1 MSQAATEIPPVPASV
16 SELIVQEQHFHHS
29 LGFWSLTATSFGGI
43 IGSGWLFGA
52 FYGAQL
58 AGPAALISWLIAGVA
73 VALVSLVLVELG
85 ASRPE
90 VGGSVRWPLYA
101 NGRIVGTTFGWTI
114 VLGLLT
120 DTEVLAVTQYLSHY
134 WPWLYHGSS
143 LSAAGVGVAAGLE
156 AVLVVLNWFGIR
168 LFARLNLVV
177 TWVKF
182 IVPAITVIA
191 LFASGFHGSNLTSA
205 GGFAPYGGA
214 AILSA
219 IASGGLI
226 YALNG
231 FQPPVDLS
239 GEARNPR
246 RDIPRAILV
255 AIGASAVLYIL
266 LQLAFLVAI
275 PHSLL
280 VHGWKGIDFTS
291 PFGQLALAVNLG
303 WLSSLLYVDAVIS
316 PSGSEFVGTAEAAR
330 QTYALSKNRLLPK
343 YFLSVPGKSGVPR
356 RALLLNFIVGLVVLI
371 PLHSWITLV
380 SILGDVFVLSYAV
393 SAIAAGTF
401 RSAAPTRL
409 SGWIPGIRW
418 IAPVSFILSTEIAYW
433 SGWSNLRVAFPV
445 TLIGVVLFFFL
456 RTNDRPLTDDI
467 KAGAWLVAYL
477 LLLVLFSGIGS
488 FGGQGWIGQPW
499 DSIIVAMVSVGIYL
513 WAVRVGSKHIEATA
527 GEDVADSPAVSDA
540 LVAVA
545 IGAPAAS
552 ER

>member
-1 MSQAATEIPPVPASV
+1 MSRSVAEPTGLPADV
-16 SELIVQEQHFHHS
+16 SELVVQEKHFHHT

-43 IGSGWLFGA
+43 MGSGWLFSA

-58 AGPAALISWLIAGVA
+58 AGPAALISWVIAA
-73 VALVSLVLVELG
+73 AAIALVSLVLVELG

-101 NGRIVGTTFGWTI
+101 NGRIVGSTFGWTV

-143 LSAAGVGVAAGLE
+143 LSIGGIGVAGGLE
-156 AVLVVLNWFGIR
+156 VVLVVLNWFGVR
-168 LFARLNLVV
+168 LFARINLAI

-182 IVPAITVIA
+182 IVPAITVVA
-191 LFASGFHGSNLTSA
+191 LFASGFHAGNLTSA

-219 IASGGLI
+219 VASGGLI

-231 FQPPVDLS
+231 FQPPIDLS

-255 AIGASAVLYIL
+255 AIAASAVLYIL

-275 PHSLL
+275 PHSMLA
-280 VHGWKGIDFTS
+280 HGWRGIDFSS

-356 RALLLNFIVGLVVLI
+356 RALLLNLLLGLVVLI
-371 PLHSWITLV
+371 PLHSWITV
-380 SILGDVFVLSYAV
+380 VGYLGDVFVLSYAV

-401 RSAAPTRL
+401 RRAAPTRL
-409 SGWIPGIRW
+409 SGWIPGITW
-418 IAPVSFILSTEIAYW
+418 IAPVSFVLSTEIAYW
-433 SGWSNLRVAFPV
+433 SGWGSLRVAFPV
-445 TLIGVVLFFFL
+445 TLIGAALFFFL
-456 RTNDRPLTDDI
+456 RANDRPLFSDI
-467 KAGAWLVAYL
+467 KAGAWIVVYILAL
-477 LLLVLFSGIGS
+477 TFFSGIGS

-499 DSIIVAMVSVGIYL
+499 DSILVAVVSVGIYL
-513 WAVRVGSKHIEATA
+513 WAVSSGSRHIEDTA
-527 GEDVADSPAVSDA
+527 GEDVPDSAAVSDA
-540 LVAVA
+540 LSAVA
-545 IGAPAAS
+545 TG
-552 ER
+552 R

>member
-1 MSQAATEIPPVPASV
+1 MSQSVTETTPSAGI
-16 SELIVQEQHFHHS
+16 SELVVQEKHFHHT
-29 LGFWSLTATSFGGI
+29 LGFRSLTATSFGGI

-52 FYGAQL
+52 FYGVQE
-58 AGPAALISWLIAGVA
+58 AGPAVLISWVIAA
-73 VALVSLVLVELG
+73 AAIALVSLVLVELG

-101 NGRIVGTTFGWTI
+101 NGRIVGSTFGFTV
-114 VLGLLT
+114 VLLLLT
-120 DTEVLAVTQYLSHY
+120 DTEVLAVLQYLSHY
-134 WPWLYHGSS
+134 WPWVYHGSS
-143 LSAAGVGVAAGLE
+143 LSAGGIGIAAALE
-156 AVLVVLNWFGIR
+156 AVLVALNWFGVR
-168 LFARLNLVV
+168 LFARVNLVI

-205 GGFAPYGGA
+205 GGFAPYGGSA
-214 AILSA
+214 VLTA

-255 AIGASAVLYIL
+255 AIAASAVLYIL

-280 VHGWKGIDFTS
+280 AHGWRGINFTS

-303 WLSSLLYVDAVIS
+303 WLSSLLYVDAAIS
-316 PSGSEFVGTAEAAR
+316 PSGSEFVGMAEAAR

-343 YFLSVPGKSGVPR
+343 YFLFVPGASGVPR
-356 RALLLNFIVGLVVLI
+356 RALLLNFILGLLVLI

-380 SILGDVFVLSYAV
+380 GYLGDVFVLSYAV

-409 SGWIPGIRW
+409 SGWIPGIKWMFARR
-418 IAPVSFILSTEIAYW
+418 S
-433 SGWSNLRVAFPV
+433 
-445 TLIGVVLFFFL
+445 
-456 RTNDRPLTDDI
+456 RP
-467 KAGAWLVAYL
+467 
-477 LLLVLFSGIGS
+477 
-488 FGGQGWIGQPW
+488 P
-499 DSIIVAMVSVGIYL
+499 
-513 WAVRVGSKHIEATA
+513 R
-527 GEDVADSPAVSDA
+527 
-540 LVAVA
+540 
-545 IGAPAAS
+545 
-552 ER
+552 